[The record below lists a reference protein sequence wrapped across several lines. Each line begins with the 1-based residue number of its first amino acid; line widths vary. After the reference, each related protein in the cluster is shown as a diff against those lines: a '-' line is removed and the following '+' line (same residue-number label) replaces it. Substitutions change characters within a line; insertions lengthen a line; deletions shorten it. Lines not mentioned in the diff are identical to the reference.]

1 MICFANLVKMYPMQ
15 CLHFNINFLPMYR
28 TVLYE
33 CCPGYMRMEGMKGC
47 PAGNVSIIELKEKFV
62 LCEEKKVE
70 LAFREANMC
79 VCVCLAP

>member
-1 MICFANLVKMYPMQ
+1 MQ

-47 PAGNVSIIELKEKFV
+47 PAGNVSIIELNEKLV
-62 LCEEKKVE
+62 LCEEKQLNWLLEKST
-70 LAFREANMC
+70 C
-79 VCVCLAP
+79 VCVCVAP